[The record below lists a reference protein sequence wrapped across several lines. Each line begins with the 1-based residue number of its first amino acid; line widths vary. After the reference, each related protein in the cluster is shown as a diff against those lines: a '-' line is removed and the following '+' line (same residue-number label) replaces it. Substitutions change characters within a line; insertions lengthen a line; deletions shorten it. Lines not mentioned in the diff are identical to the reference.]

1 MNLGLALT
9 WSFLKRAGR
18 VLIED
23 DSRAYRGVDLLVAGS
38 HIADV
43 VDTLSS
49 SSRVGILVPTSGAFA
64 AASYGVWLSG
74 KTIVPLNFLSEQE
87 TLDYIV
93 EDSGCD
99 LVLASRRLVDHL
111 GFVPRCKRVVY
122 LEDMNF
128 RSLPSPRLPKF
139 VGCEQLAVVLYTS
152 GTSGKPKG
160 VMLTHSNMLSNVKQ
174 VHAHT
179 AIQSG
184 DVFLGVLPQ
193 FHSFGITALT
203 LLPLLFGCKVVYS
216 ARFVPKRVIEAIQ
229 EHGATIYVGIPSMYN
244 ALMTVKSAKADSFKT
259 IRLALSGG
267 EPLPR
272 DVSDRFF
279 ERFGVRIC
287 EGYGM
292 TETAPVTNVMLPDE
306 HHKLGA
312 VGRALPGVVQR
323 VVDPETGREVGANV
337 DGELRI
343 GGPNVMQGYLNLPEL
358 TAEVFDEYG
367 HLKTGDMA
375 QIDED
380 GFLSITGRIKEMLIV
395 GGENVFPREIEEV
408 LNAHPAVAA
417 SGVVGQ
423 KDPMRGEVP
432 VGYVELEE
440 GVSVE
445 NDELVRWCR
454 ERLAGYK
461 VPRRVVVLDEMP
473 RNPTGKVLR
482 RTLSEMLSE
491 EMA

>member
-1 MNLGLALT
+1 MNLGFGLT
-9 WSFLKRAGR
+9 RSLMKRAGR

-23 DSRAYRGVDLLVAGS
+23 DSRSYRGIDLLVAGA
-38 HIADV
+38 HIADI
-43 VDTLSS
+43 VDGVASP
-49 SSRVGILVPTSGAFA
+49 RIGILVPTSGGFA
-64 AASYGVWLSG
+64 AAAYGVWLSG
-74 KTIVPLNFLSEQE
+74 KTIVPLNYLSEQE
-87 TLDYIV
+87 TLDYII
-93 EDSGCD
+93 EDSGCE
-99 LVLASRRLVDHL
+99 LVLASRRLVEHL
-111 GFVPRCKRVVY
+111 GFVPSCKRIVY
-122 LEDMNF
+122 LEDLNF

-139 VGCEQLAVVLYTS
+139 VDFEELAVVLYTS

-174 VHAHT
+174 VHEHI
-179 AIQSG
+179 AIEPG

-203 LLPLLFGCKVVYS
+203 LLPLLYGCKVVYS
-216 ARFVPKRVIEAIQ
+216 ARFVPKRVIEAI
-229 EHGATIYVGIPSMYN
+229 EKHGATIYVGIPSMYN
-244 ALMTVKSAKADSFKT
+244 ALMTVKSVQEDSFKSL
-259 IRLALSGG
+259 RLAISGG
-267 EPLPR
+267 EPLPK
-272 DVSDRFF
+272 DVSDRFY
-279 ERFGVRIC
+279 ERFGKRIC

-306 HHKLGA
+306 NDKIGA

-323 VVDPETGREVGANV
+323 IVDPESGRDVGFDV

-343 GGPNVMQGYLNLPEL
+343 GGPNVMKGYLNLPKL
-358 TAEVFDEYG
+358 TAEVFDEFG

-375 QIDED
+375 RIDQD

-408 LNAHPAVAA
+408 LNAHASVAA

-423 KDPMRGEVP
+423 SDPMRGEVP
-432 VGYVELEE
+432 VGFVELEE
-440 GVSVE
+440 GESLE
-445 NDELVRWCR
+445 GDELIRWCR
-454 ERLAGYK
+454 DRLAGYK
-461 VPRRVVVLDEMP
+461 VPRRVVVLEEMP

-482 RTLSEMLSE
+482 RALSEMLKE

>member
-1 MNLGLALT
+1 
-9 WSFLKRAGR
+9 
-18 VLIED
+18 
-23 DSRAYRGVDLLVAGS
+23 
-38 HIADV
+38 
-43 VDTLSS
+43 
-49 SSRVGILVPTSGAFA
+49 
-64 AASYGVWLSG
+64 
-74 KTIVPLNFLSEQE
+74 
-87 TLDYIV
+87 
-93 EDSGCD
+93 
-99 LVLASRRLVDHL
+99 
-111 GFVPRCKRVVY
+111 
-122 LEDMNF
+122 
-128 RSLPSPRLPKF
+128 
-139 VGCEQLAVVLYTS
+139 
-152 GTSGKPKG
+152 
-160 VMLTHSNMLSNVKQ
+160 
-174 VHAHT
+174 
-179 AIQSG
+179 
-184 DVFLGVLPQ
+184 
-193 FHSFGITALT
+193 
-203 LLPLLFGCKVVYS
+203 
-216 ARFVPKRVIEAIQ
+216 
-229 EHGATIYVGIPSMYN
+229 
-244 ALMTVKSAKADSFKT
+244 MTVKSAQADAFKT

-323 VVDPETGREVGANV
+323 VVNPETGHEVGANV

-440 GVSVE
+440 GASVE
-445 NDELVRWCR
+445 DDELVRWCR
-454 ERLAGYK
+454 DRLAGYK
-461 VPRRVVVLDEMP
+461 VPRRVVVLSGMP

-482 RTLSEMLSE
+482 RALSEMLSE